1 MAINAAITTGAQPL
15 ETKLSVRSDIDRI
28 LLTMPDATPHTPM
41 TDAEF
46 HQVAGAVLSGI
57 ETTVDR
63 WLQDDLIDIDTH
75 RTGGMLELSFPDR
88 SKIVINTQPPLQ
100 ELWLAARRGGFHFKH
115 VDGVWRDTRSGA
127 AFHALLSECASEQG
141 GQALV
146 FSAG

>member
-1 MAINAAITTGAQPL
+1 
-15 ETKLSVRSDIDRI
+15 
-28 LLTMPDATPHTPM
+28 MPATTPHTPM

-57 ETTVDR
+57 EATVDR
-63 WLQDDLIDIDTH
+63 WLQDDVIDIDTQ
-75 RTGGMLELSFPDR
+75 RTGGMLELSFPNR
-88 SKIVINTQPPLQ
+88 SKIVVNTQPPLQ

-141 GQALV
+141 GKALA